1 METDPDEYAPVE
13 YLRRLTSKGR
23 RILWKAEV
31 EAVTVGSP
39 AVGPG
44 HILLAILRSP
54 QTAAAR
60 ILEETKVDVASLREA
75 ITESLESG
83 AERRPGRRALSVQG
97 RNVLR
102 AAALEAE
109 RTGVRFIGTEHLLLG
124 VLANAGEL
132 GATTLAEAGLDFR
145 GVRKR
150 IEAAYRPGRQSSPS
164 RRRGR
169 GGRRRESAS
178 LLDKH
183 GRDFT
188 ALAVAGELDPVI
200 GRQPEMDRAIEILM
214 RRGKNNPVL
223 VGDAGVGKTAIV
235 EGLAQRV
242 SSGDV
247 PDALRGVRIVA
258 LNLASLIAGTKYRG
272 EFEGRVQGIIDE
284 VRSDPNV
291 ILFIDEVHTIVGA
304 GGASG
309 SLDAANMLKGH
320 LARGEI
326 RVIGATT
333 WREYRRYVAN
343 DKSLVRR
350 FQPIDVAEPR
360 DDDAIAIVE
369 VLRPVYESYHGVE
382 ILDEALEASVR
393 MSRRYLSGRQLPDKA
408 IDLIDE
414 AAARAKV
421 IRLTAPDRI
430 RQLERSLRDR
440 AGERAALDSDTDSAR
455 VLELANAES
464 QLREELRDE
473 RRAWRDEIEA
483 QTPRVGAPEIA
494 NVLSRW
500 SGVPMPILVEA
511 ESRRFLSV
519 ESELRKRIVG
529 QDDALAELGRS
540 LRRAMAGMRD
550 ELHPI
555 GSFLL
560 LGEPGVGKTETAK
573 ALAQFVSGA
582 EESLVRIDMTEFSE
596 WHTVSRLIGSPPGY
610 VGHDDAGE
618 LTERVRRNPFSIVL
632 FDDVEK
638 AHPRSLQILLQIM
651 EDGIL
656 TDGSGRRV
664 DFRNAIILMTSNLG
678 ADQIRGPKIGFD
690 THAANARAHAAFEAR
705 MREHA
710 RRHLPAEF
718 LNRVDRVLV
727 FRALEEEGIREIARR
742 ALSDVTVRV
751 EEMGVALRITAEALE
766 FIVQAAFGRNF
777 GARPVR
783 QLVTRYVDEPLT
795 DAVVGAEMAGQT
807 FELQM
812 SDGVPAL
819 VRLETAS
826 IDDAQPAPPR

>member
-60 ILEETKVDVASLREA
+60 ILEEAKVDATRLRDA
-75 ITESLESG
+75 ITEALETG
-83 AERRPGRRALSVQG
+83 AERRPGRRVLSAQG

-109 RTGVRFIGTEHLLLG
+109 RMGVRFIGTEHLLLG

-132 GATTLAEAGLDFR
+132 GTTALAEAGLDFL
-145 GVRKR
+145 GVRR
-150 IEAAYRPGRQSSPS
+150 QIEAAYRPGRRSALTK
-164 RRRGR
+164 RRGR

-188 ALAVAGELDPVI
+188 ALAGAGELDPVI
-200 GRQPEMDRAIEILM
+200 GRQPETDRAIEILM
-214 RRGKNNPVL
+214 RRSKNNPVL

-235 EGLAQRV
+235 EGLAQRI

-247 PDALRGVRIVA
+247 PDALRDVRIVA

-272 EFEGRVQGIIDE
+272 EFEERVQGIIDE

-350 FQPIDVAEPR
+350 FQPIDVAEPK

-382 ILDEALEASVR
+382 ILDEALDASVR

-440 AGERAALDSDTDSAR
+440 ARERSALDGDADSDR

-483 QTPRVGAPEIA
+483 QTPRVGAAEIA

-500 SGVPMPILVEA
+500 SGVPMPLLVQA

-529 QDDALAELGRS
+529 QDDALTELGRS

-573 ALAQFVSGA
+573 ALAGFVSGA
-582 EESLVRIDMTEFSE
+582 EDNLVRIDMTEFSE
-596 WHTVSRLIGSPPGY
+596 WHNVSRLIGSPPGY
-610 VGHDDAGE
+610 VGYEDAGE
-618 LTERVRRNPFSIVL
+618 LTERVRRNPFSVVL

-638 AHPRSLQILLQIM
+638 AHPRSLQVLLQIM

-656 TDGSGRRV
+656 TDATGRRV
-664 DFRNAIILMTSNLG
+664 DFRNTIILMTSNFG
-678 ADQIRGPKIGFD
+678 VDQIRGPKIGFD
-690 THAANARAHAAFEAR
+690 THAEKRPRPRRLRGAHA
-705 MREHA
+705 
-710 RRHLPAEF
+710 
-718 LNRVDRVLV
+718 
-727 FRALEEEGIREIARR
+727 
-742 ALSDVTVRV
+742 
-751 EEMGVALRITAEALE
+751 
-766 FIVQAAFGRNF
+766 
-777 GARPVR
+777 
-783 QLVTRYVDEPLT
+783 
-795 DAVVGAEMAGQT
+795 
-807 FELQM
+807 
-812 SDGVPAL
+812 
-819 VRLETAS
+819 
-826 IDDAQPAPPR
+826 